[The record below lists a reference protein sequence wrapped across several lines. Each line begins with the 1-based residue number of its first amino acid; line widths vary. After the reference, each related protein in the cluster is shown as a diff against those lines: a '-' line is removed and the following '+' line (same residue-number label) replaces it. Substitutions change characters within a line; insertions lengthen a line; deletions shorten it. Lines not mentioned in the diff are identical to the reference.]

1 MQEALLNSFFKRRKR
16 SGRTQFGLS
25 RAGDWA
31 REGREGGSGGRD
43 WSRPGGASQP
53 RSSELTKRVFPPC
66 SQSQAFTQRTARKN
80 RRDKMYVGVE

>member
-31 REGREGGSGGRD
+31 REGARGGVRGGEGLEQAWRGKS
-43 WSRPGGASQP
+43 AP
-53 RSSELTKRVFPPC
+53 RSSELTKRVFPAV
-66 SQSQAFTQRTARKN
+66 QSNLRHSHSARH
-80 RRDKMYVGVE
+80 V

>member
-31 REGREGGSGGRD
+31 REGARGGFGG
-43 WSRPGGASQP
+43 GGIGAGLAGASQP
-53 RSSELTKRVFPPC
+53 PAPLNSRNAFFPPC
-66 SQSQAFTQRTARKN
+66 SQISGIHTAHGTCKN
-80 RRDKMYVGVE
+80 